1 MKLIVF
7 LMVPFTLLSQDLWDN
22 HKKESSVIWTEHKE
36 QSELLRSFYE
46 GDFRDAKKGIDLEAL
61 DISLDPEK
69 AMVNTYASSFSA
81 REKMIDEANKYIGVP
96 YVWGATYDK
105 DRAFDCSSLVQWVI
119 KKSYGITVPRTTAM
133 QYDAWGKYMKKNVRN
148 AKPGD
153 LLYFK
158 TRPNTIVSHVAIYLG
173 GGKMLHAPK
182 RNTKVRIQDF
192 EDYSKIFVGYVDI
205 ESVIN

>member
-1 MKLIVF
+1 
-7 LMVPFTLLSQDLWDN
+7 MVPFTLLSQDLWDDHKNKSDALWQN
-22 HKKESSVIWTEHKE
+22 HLKK
-36 QSELLRSFYE
+36 SEILRKFYE
-46 GDFRDAKKGIDLEAL
+46 EDFREVAKEIDLEVL

-69 AMVNTYASSFSA
+69 ATVNTYASSFSA

-105 DRAFDCSSLVQWVI
+105 HRAFDCSSLVQWVI